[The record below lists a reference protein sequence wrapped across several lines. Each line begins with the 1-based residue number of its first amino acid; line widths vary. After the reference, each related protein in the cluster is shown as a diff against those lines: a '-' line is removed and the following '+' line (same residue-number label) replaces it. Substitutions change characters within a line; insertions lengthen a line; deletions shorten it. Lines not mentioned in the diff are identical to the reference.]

1 MLSEFYDF
9 YRIFVHYQKTAFAC
23 LVDTNNLLISF
34 ALIDFLDGSKLSV
47 LNGRANTNMANS
59 LPKETISLSPA
70 DDTNLGRLDL
80 KVTSYSQ
87 PQNCY

>member
-1 MLSEFYDF
+1 MLSKFYDF
-9 YRIFVHYQKTAFAC
+9 HRIFVHYQKNIFAC

-47 LNGRANTNMANS
+47 LNSRANTNMANS

-70 DDTNLGRLDL
+70 DDTNLGRLDR

-87 PQNCY
+87 PQKCY